1 MRHPSNLRLAALAAV
16 VLIGVS
22 GCGSSGGGS
31 NGASTAT
38 TSPDSHTSG
47 GGASAQSSS
56 PSSSKKPTSEMAMA
70 MLSIKDFAFQS
81 PSSVKPGGTV
91 MVSNSDTS
99 THSVT
104 SDQAGMFDVDVSAG
118 GTATFTAP
126 SKPGSYPYHCKYHG
140 NMQATLVV
148 K

>member
-1 MRHPSNLRLAALAAV
+1 MRHPRALRVAALAAV
-16 VLIGVS
+16 VVIGLS
-22 GCGSSGGGS
+22 GCGSSGGSSNSAGS
-31 NGASTAT
+31 TTKSPASSA
-38 TSPDSHTSG
+38 SG
-47 GGASAQSSS
+47 GGASS
-56 PSSSKKPTSEMAMA
+56 PSMSAPSSKKPSSPMA
-70 MLSIKDFAFQS
+70 MLSIKDFAFDN
-81 PSSVKPGGTV
+81 PTSVKPGAKV

-104 SDQAGMFDVDVSAG
+104 SDQTGMFDVDVSAG

-140 NMQATLVV
+140 NMHATLVV